1 MISARETAAQDEEE
15 GAEEEKVREKRA
27 IGSARVASK
36 GSTYGCF
43 AASYAAHDIEMRK
56 WMVMCMWVRIRMIA
70 ERKMS
75 LSRVAMSR

>member
-1 MISARETAAQDEEE
+1 MISTRETAAQDEEE

-27 IGSARVASK
+27 IGSARVSSK

-56 WMVMCMWVRIRMIA
+56 WMVMCMWVRIRMIT

-75 LSRVAMSR
+75 LSRIAMS

>member
-1 MISARETAAQDEEE
+1 MAQDKEE
-15 GAEEEKVREKRA
+15 GAEEENGREERA

>member
-43 AASYAAHDIEMRK
+43 AASYAAHDIEIRK

-75 LSRVAMSR
+75 LSRVAMS